1 LGLAGSAAADAKRM
15 QNGAAVE
22 ANLTGYPAPIGR
34 GRPKAFAGAAEMIA
48 IISAMPGEGLGRPVS
63 RSGPASN
70 DGRGPRD
77 HNWLSVQPRC
87 PLDLLDR
94 LPSVDV
100 DMPGRS
106 TIWSATTLRRLSS
119 RHGNNSDD
127 DTASWREQGR
137 SMWRHVRSTRYDE
150 FSVAAVPQLL
160 NTRNDW

>member
-1 LGLAGSAAADAKRM
+1 M

-100 DMPGRS
+100 DMPRTLDNMIGYDV
-106 TIWSATTLRRLSS
+106 AT
-119 RHGNNSDD
+119 
-127 DTASWREQGR
+127 
-137 SMWRHVRSTRYDE
+137 VV
-150 FSVAAVPQLL
+150 VAAWKQFRRRHRVVA
-160 NTRNDW
+160 